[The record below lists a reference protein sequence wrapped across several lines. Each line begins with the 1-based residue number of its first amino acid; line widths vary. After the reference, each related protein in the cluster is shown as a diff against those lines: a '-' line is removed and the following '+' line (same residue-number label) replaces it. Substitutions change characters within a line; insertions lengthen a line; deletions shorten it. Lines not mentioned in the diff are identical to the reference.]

1 MMKTKPAPADRDR
14 PDQFAKGDT
23 GMDTDARA
31 LETALATLQQQ
42 YGNQFKGSMDSAQ
55 AQMRHTLEE
64 KMGIDELSADR
75 LVKKLIETG
84 RLRYNVTNRDED
96 PNITTDTG
104 PVIPVVG
111 TTEAQGAGPVTVA
124 ATPAIG
130 TVGAMTE
137 MNSATNTTG
146 GPGGNPVMLGAIAA
160 ATANEEDI
168 LGGDKADPYMPD
180 PGSRAARENREG
192 ATMGQLGDTN
202 VEAGGR
208 TGTGSET
215 FGEREARADD
225 DTEGYWRIG

>member
-1 MMKTKPAPADRDR
+1 
-14 PDQFAKGDT
+14 
-23 GMDTDARA
+23 MDNDARA
-31 LETALATLQQQ
+31 LETALATLQQEH
-42 YGNQFKGSMDSAQ
+42 GSQFKGGMQGAQ

-84 RLRYNVTNRDED
+84 RLRYHVTDQDED
-96 PNITTDTG
+96 ADITSDTG
-104 PVIPVVG
+104 PMIPVVG

-130 TVGAMTE
+130 AVGAM
-137 MNSATNTTG
+137 SGATNTTG

-160 ATANEEDI
+160 ATADQGNV
-168 LGGDKADPYMPD
+168 LGGAKEDPYMPD
-180 PGSRAARENREG
+180 PGSRGDRENREG

-208 TGTGSET
+208 TGTGTET
-215 FGEREARADD
+215 FGERQARADD
-225 DTEGYWRIG
+225 NTEGFWRIG